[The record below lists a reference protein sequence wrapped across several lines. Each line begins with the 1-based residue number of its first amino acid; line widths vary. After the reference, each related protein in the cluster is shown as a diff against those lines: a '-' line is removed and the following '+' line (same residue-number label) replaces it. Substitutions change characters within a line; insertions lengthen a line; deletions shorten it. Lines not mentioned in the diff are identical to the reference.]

1 MKQYVVRSA
10 LRATWLIGAVAACQA
25 GEPARTAPPLVDD
38 GAPLA
43 PGIEETID
51 WGIDSQ
57 RLALTPAYGG
67 FRGGHQTHEVEI
79 SDGLIELVAVDPRA
93 TAPRRSPRFGLQ
105 TVAAWRTT
113 APLDAAVRATVQRAS
128 NVIETRRGDF
138 VERLHNRPDGV
149 EQTWHFEQA
158 PAGDGDLVL
167 AIDATGLELAGVTD
181 SGLHFRQRPGELGF
195 RYSHGTWIEADG
207 DRWEI
212 KATYDSGRILLAVPD
227 EVVSN
232 STYPVVLDP
241 TITAEVLNDVPVLG
255 ASGADNFNGS
265 VATDGGS
272 GYFVV
277 WQDRRN
283 TRNDDIW
290 GARVNSSGAVVDTRG
305 IKIYEN
311 ASSVESTPVVAW
323 VGNGWVVAWASGNDL
338 AAAFV
343 SSAGMVTQLGAV
355 TATANIES
363 TPAIA
368 ARGTEALL
376 TWTVDGVEVFGAR
389 YSGGAFGASFAIAN
403 TAAAE
408 KNPAV
413 AANPAGDYLVA
424 FQEGAS
430 GDNIRGQ
437 LVAADGTVTGAA
449 FDVSTESAV
458 QSLPSLG
465 WNGTD
470 FVAAWTTSSNAGDIR
485 AARIATTGTLV
496 DASPGVLV
504 TGAAEQQTFANVSC
518 GAGSCWL
525 TWQDR
530 RNLATTNIDIYG
542 ATFSAAGEVGAETL
556 VTSASRTQSGVR
568 SALSGT
574 QWLSVWT
581 DLRDGE
587 VLSMVGSRVSAAG
600 ATMDPAGIVLGLGY
614 DRHTGPVLAVTP
626 AVWSVA
632 WGASRATDYDAVHVR
647 YNANGSQLDSSP
659 RTISAA
665 AASQLPTG
673 STYVGSNFLMVWTD
687 NRSGSSR
694 DVYGGLVNPSTG
706 LPLSAQG
713 FVVSDAAGD
722 QSAAKIATNGT
733 TSLVVWQDRRGGN
746 FDIYAALLNADG
758 SRAVSDTIVCAAAG
772 DQTRPAV
779 AYDSTN
785 GVYLVVWS
793 DPNGGAT
800 NDIRGA
806 RVSAEGALLDAS
818 CGVVISGAAGSQ
830 LFPDVAAASG
840 RFLVAWEDRRD
851 DPNGDIYAARVT
863 AAGSTVV
870 LDPAGLLVAA
880 TAGAEQ
886 SRPAVSTFGGNFVL
900 AWEDGRNLATT
911 KFDIY
916 GARVIAPSGL
926 VEAPFVV
933 ANSLDDE
940 RSPDIINGP
949 AATSP
954 AKVTYLRTRLD
965 LDSVRVQVRRI
976 TYKSATGASCSTNAQ
991 CESGFCV
998 DSKCCNT
1005 ACGGGVTTDCQ
1016 ACSVARGAASDGTC
1030 GVVPG
1035 PGIVICRN
1043 FVEGPGK
1050 CDAREYCDGVNT
1062 ACPPDLGINEGRVCN
1077 TVTGTVCPS
1086 NSAAGAPHRCP

>member
-10 LRATWLIGAVAACQA
+10 LWATWLIGAVAACQG
-25 GEPARTAPPLVDD
+25 GEPARPAPAHVDD
-38 GAPLA
+38 GSPLA

-51 WGIDSQ
+51 WGIDGE
-57 RLALTPAYGG
+57 RLAMAPIHGG

-93 TAPRRSPRFGLQ
+93 ASPRRSPRFGLQ
-105 TVAAWRTT
+105 TVAAWRTGM
-113 APLDAAVRATVQRAS
+113 PLDAAVRATVQRAG

-138 VERLHNRPDGV
+138 FELLHNRPDGV

-158 PAGDGDLVL
+158 PAGDGDLVI
-167 AIDATGLELAGVTD
+167 AVDATGLELAGVTD
-181 SGLHFRQRPGELGF
+181 GGLHFRQREGELGF

-207 DRWEI
+207 DRWEV
-212 KATYDSGRILLAVPD
+212 KAAYDSGRILLAVPD

-241 TITAEVLNDVPVLG
+241 TVTAEVLNDVPVLG
-255 ASGADNFNGS
+255 ASGADNFNGA
-265 VATDGGS
+265 VATDGGT

-290 GARVNSSGAVVDTRG
+290 GARVNASGAVVDTQG

-311 ASSVESTPVVAW
+311 PTSVESTPVVAW
-323 VGNGWVVAWASGNDL
+323 VGTGWVVAWVGGNDL

-343 SSAGMVTQLGAV
+343 SSAGAVTQLGAV
-355 TATANIES
+355 TSTPAIES

-376 TWTVDGVEVFGAR
+376 TWAVDGVDVMGAR
-389 YSGGAFGASFAIAN
+389 YSAGAFGASFAIAG

-437 LVAADGTVTGAA
+437 LVGADGTLAGAA

-458 QSLPSLG
+458 QSLPSVG

-485 AARIATTGTLV
+485 AARISTAGTLV

-504 TGAAEQQTFANVSC
+504 SGATEQQTQANVSC
-518 GAGSCWL
+518 AATCWV

-530 RNLATTNIDIYG
+530 RGAATTNTDIYG
-542 ATFSAAGEVGAETL
+542 ATFSATGGVGTET
-556 VTSASRTQSGVR
+556 VITSASRAQSGVR
-568 SALSGT
+568 SALSGS

-587 VLSMVGSRVSAAG
+587 VLSMVGSRVSSAG
-600 ATMDPAGIVLGLGY
+600 AAMDPSGIVLGLGY
-614 DRHTGPVLAVTP
+614 DRHTGPVVAATP

-647 YNANGSQLDSSP
+647 YNANGAQLDSTP
-659 RTISAA
+659 RAISAA

-673 STYVGSNFLMVWTD
+673 SAYVGTNLLTVWTD

-694 DVYGGLVNPSTG
+694 DVYGALVNPSTG

-722 QSAAKIATNGT
+722 QSAAKIATSGT
-733 TSLVVWQDRRGGN
+733 TSLVVWQDRRGGS

-758 SRAVSDTIVCAAAG
+758 SRAVSDAVICAAAG

-793 DPNGGAT
+793 DPNGGTT

-806 RVSAEGALLDAS
+806 RVSAAGALLDAS
-818 CGVVISGAAGSQ
+818 CGVTISAAAGSQ
-830 LFPDVAAASG
+830 LFPDVAFASG
-840 RFLVAWEDRRD
+840 RFLVAWEDRRA

-870 LDPAGLLVAA
+870 LEPNGVVVSAEL
-880 TAGAEQ
+880 GAEQ
-886 SRPAVSTFGGNFVL
+886 TRPAVSPFGGNFVL

-916 GARVIAPSGL
+916 AARVVSASGL
-926 VEAPFVV
+926 VEPPFVA

-940 RSPDIINGP
+940 RSPDISNGP

-965 LDSVRVQVRRI
+965 LNSVRVQVRRI

-1016 ACSVARGAASDGTC
+1016 ACSVARGAASDGVC

-1050 CDAREYCDGVNT
+1050 CDAREYCDGVGT

-1077 TVTGTVCPS
+1077 LVTGTVCPA
-1086 NSAAGAPHRCP
+1086 NSPAGAPHLCP